1 MNKLLTAL
9 LVVFTLIS
17 CEKSETSSSDLFT
30 FIPEGSSYILSTSS
44 IPEFLAKLDTTKIL
58 NMDYIQSGFK
68 FSAIKEYT
76 QLLPASKSLIAFT
89 RKDSVSYNFLLIAEA
104 KKDTLLIKNH
114 PNFSVESISTKELDY
129 KKISL
134 NNEVTYSAFIDNTI
148 LASSS
153 KKLLLEAAKLS
164 DSKIKR
170 SESFNKAIAA
180 ASLEKSALFINHAN
194 LKSKSGKNKLS
205 EDKLDRPIAD
215 WSVIDLDIGTTKI
228 NFNGIS
234 VSNANSKNILDI
246 FRNIQHQKNELQNI
260 VPISAYGFYSF
271 TYNDFKNVD
280 ANLKKFRKDS
290 LVLNDNNLLNFTKE
304 AGVIFLKG
312 DMAVGFNT
320 TDAELAKGSFPE
332 PEVLLTEYRGISI
345 YSSPENSPIK
355 FLEPLIAA
363 EGLNVYAFLDNFLVY
378 TKDQEALEQI
388 ISNYQNNTTYSKQQ
402 SFIDLQSDLA
412 ESSSLLM
419 VATPK
424 LVLDQEQEYGSL
436 PYQIQ
441 QDFVPFLSKNYSY
454 SAIQFVQSDGFSHI
468 HGTIGKGGS
477 AQDEETQKTATISLP
492 KPISG
497 DPFLFAIS
505 SKTNAIAY
513 QDLNNVLY
521 VVSSQ
526 GKTLWKK
533 QLDSK
538 ILGELQQIDLRKNG
552 NQQLAFAT
560 LNNFFLVDEKGKEV
574 KGFPVKFKDLIT
586 QPLAIFDYDNNR
598 NYRFVITQKDKL
610 LMYDAKGNA
619 INGFAF
625 NGASSEIIQ
634 PPKHIRIKN
643 KDYIVVP
650 EENGKLHIL
659 SRQGKERIS
668 VNGKIEF
675 SESAWYEN
683 SNSFVSLSE
692 DSKLLK
698 IDSNGKISKQK
709 VEGSNGLKIT
719 ANENVLV
726 FLSENILKINKKE
739 IQLDF
744 GLYTNPRIH
753 KLGGNSYIS
762 IADTQAKKVYLFT
775 ENGELLPN
783 FPVYGIGFSGI
794 TNNGKA
800 RTALIMGEG
809 DEVIFYSF

>member
-30 FIPEGSSYILSTSS
+30 FIPEGSSYILSTNN
-44 IPEFLAKLDTTKIL
+44 IPEFLSQVDTTKVL
-58 NMDYIQSGFK
+58 NKDKIQFGFN
-68 FSAIKEYT
+68 FSEIKEYT
-76 QLLPASKSLIAFT
+76 QLLPVSKSLIAFS

-104 KKDTLLIKNH
+104 KKDTLIIKNH

-134 NNEVTYSAFIDNTI
+134 NNKVTYSAFINNTI

-153 KKLLLEAAKLS
+153 KKLLLEAVKLS
-164 DSKIKR
+164 DSKIIR

-180 ASLEKSALFINHAN
+180 ASLDKSALFINHAT
-194 LKSKSGKNKLS
+194 LKSISGKNKIS
-205 EDKLDRPIAD
+205 ENKLDRPIAD
-215 WSVIDLDIGTTKI
+215 WSVVDLDLGATKI

-234 VSNANSKNILDI
+234 VSNADSDNILEI

-271 TYNDFKNVD
+271 TYNDFKNID
-280 ANLKKFRKDS
+280 ANLKKYRKDS
-290 LVLNDNNLLNFTKE
+290 LVLNDNNLLNFTNE
-304 AGVIFLKG
+304 AGVIFLQG
-312 DMAVGFNT
+312 DMAIGFNT
-320 TDAELAKGSFPE
+320 TDSQLAKESLPDPE
-332 PEVLLTEYRGISI
+332 ELLTEYRGVSI
-345 YSSPENSPIK
+345 YSISENSPIK
-355 FLEPLIAA
+355 FLEPLIDV
-363 EGLNVYAFLDNFLVY
+363 EGIKVYAFLDNFLVY
-378 TKDQEALEQI
+378 AKNQEALEVI

-424 LVLDQEQEYGSL
+424 LVWEQEYGSL
-436 PYQIQ
+436 PFQIQ
-441 QDFVPFLSKNYSY
+441 QDFAPFLSKDYSF

-468 HGTIGKGGS
+468 HGTIGKGGTN
-477 AQDEETQKTATISLP
+477 QDEEAQKTTTISLP
-492 KPISG
+492 EPVSG
-497 DPFLFAIS
+497 DPFLFSIS

-513 QDLNNVLY
+513 QDINNVLY

-533 QLDSK
+533 QLNSK

-552 NQQLAFAT
+552 SQYLAFAT
-560 LNNFFLVDEKGKEV
+560 LNNFFVIDGRGKETA
-574 KGFPVKFKDLIT
+574 GFPLKFKDLIT
-586 QPLAIFDYDNNR
+586 QPIAIFDYDNNK
-598 NYRFVITQKDKL
+598 NFRFVITQKNKL

-619 INGFAF
+619 VNGFDF
-625 NGASSEIIQ
+625 KGASSEIIQ

-650 EENGKLHIL
+650 EQNGKLHIL
-659 SRQGKERIS
+659 SRQGDERIS
-668 VNGKIEF
+668 VKGKIDF

-683 SNSFVSLSE
+683 NNHFVSLSE

-698 IDSNGKISKQK
+698 IDSNGKISQQK

-726 FLSENILKINKKE
+726 FLSENILKINKNE

-762 IADTQAKKVYLFT
+762 IADTQSKKVYLFT

-783 FPVYGIGFSGI
+783 FPVYGVGVSGI
-794 TNNGKA
+794 TNNGNS

-809 DEVIFYSF
+809 NEVIFYSF